1 MTAANDSAG
10 LKIAVAFFISLSV
23 ILTVALYFMYAAY
36 TQADARLQMVQRTND
51 QSRRAL
57 RVLQSQYDELK
68 AQMNK
73 PADAALKSKEK

>member
-1 MTAANDSAG
+1 MA
-10 LKIAVAFFISLSV
+10 
-23 ILTVALYFMYAAY
+23 
-36 TQADARLQMVQRTND
+36 QRTND

-73 PADAALKSKEK
+73 PADAALKVKEK